1 MAGLVPDIP
10 ETAGQGQGYRA
21 GQIVTVGFFVI
32 FHNKTVLQGSGLAG
46 AAAGFLVQ
54 YAEIEVFV

>member
-1 MAGLVPDIP
+1 
-10 ETAGQGQGYRA
+10 
-21 GQIVTVGFFVI
+21 VTVGFFVI